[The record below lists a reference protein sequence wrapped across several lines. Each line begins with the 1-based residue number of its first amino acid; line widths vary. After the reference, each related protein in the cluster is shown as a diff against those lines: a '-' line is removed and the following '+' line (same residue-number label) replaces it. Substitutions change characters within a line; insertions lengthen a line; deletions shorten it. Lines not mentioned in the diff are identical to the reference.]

1 MAIPLLA
8 NCDIGGKDIT
18 ADALLTQR
26 ALATYI
32 VGQQANYHFTVKG
45 NQPTLQR
52 DIGLLFENR
61 QTPDFL
67 EVTPPDHGRIETRRI
82 WCSSALNAYIDF
94 PHVGQ
99 VFLIER
105 ETLTKKTGELRR
117 EIGRASCRERV
128 YDDV

>member
-32 VGQQANYHFTVKG
+32 VGQQADYHFTVKG

-61 QTPDFL
+61 QTPDFV

-82 WCSSALNAYIDF
+82 WCSSALNAISTF
-94 PHVGQ
+94 PTSARYFSSNAKLKKRQTQ
-99 VFLIER
+99 VPASVAPAPSASEAAS
-105 ETLTKKTGELRR
+105 
-117 EIGRASCRERV
+117 RA
-128 YDDV
+128 